1 MADRNPHLLT
11 MARGRLC
18 TLVVPAVCNYDPNT
32 TVAAH
37 SNQQRH
43 GKGMGIKA
51 SDAYV
56 VYACAACHSWLD
68 QGRAPKDE
76 KNAAFDLAL
85 FRMVRI
91 YQKLVAMPASIMKNA
106 EKDKAA
112 AQWALDR
119 IVES

>member
-1 MADRNPHLLT
+1 

-18 TLVVPAVCNYDPNT
+18 ALVVEGVCNYDTST

-68 QGRAPKDE
+68 QGRASKEE
-76 KNAAFDLAL
+76 KNTAFDLAL
-85 FRMVRI
+85 WRMVRI

-106 EKDKAA
+106 AKDKAA
-112 AQWALDR
+112 AQWALER
-119 IVES
+119 IVEA